1 MTAPHQIVTV
11 SYETLETLLSSNIE
25 KMLRIAK
32 GAKGVMDR
40 KEAAEYL
47 RISVPTLNYHVD
59 TGELIATKL
68 GKDKGRE
75 VFRLEDIEHFLMRK
89 RETN

>member
-1 MTAPHQIVTV
+1 MTAPQQIITV
-11 SYETLETLLSSNIE
+11 SYETLDTLLSDKIE
-25 KMLRIAK
+25 KLLRIAK

-47 RISVPTLNYHVD
+47 RISVPTLNHHVD
-59 TGELIATKL
+59 MGELISTKL

-75 VFRLEDIEHFLMRK
+75 VFRLEDIETFLIRK
-89 RETN
+89 RETH

>member
-1 MTAPHQIVTV
+1 MTAPHQIITV
-11 SYETLETLLSSNIE
+11 SLETFNQILAENTE
-25 KMLRIAK
+25 KLLRIAK

-75 VFRLEDIEHFLMRK
+75 VFRLEDIEHFLIRK
-89 RETN
+89 RETH

>member
-11 SYETLETLLSSNIE
+11 SFETLDQLLSEKIE
-25 KMLRIAK
+25 KLLRIAK

-47 RISVPTLNYHVD
+47 RISVPTLNHHVEM
-59 TGELIATKL
+59 GELVFVKL

-75 VFRLEDIEHFLMRK
+75 VFRLEDIEHFLLRK
-89 RETN
+89 RETH

>member
-1 MTAPHQIVTV
+1 MTAPHQIITV
-11 SYETLETLLSSNIE
+11 SLETFNQILAENTE
-25 KMLRIAK
+25 KLLRIAK

-75 VFRLEDIEHFLMRK
+75 VFRLEDIEHFLIRK

>member
-1 MTAPHQIVTV
+1 MTAPQQIITV
-11 SYETLETLLSSNIE
+11 SLETLNQILTDNTE
-25 KMLRIAK
+25 KLLRIAK

-47 RISVPTLNYHVD
+47 KISVPTLNHHVD
-59 TGELIATKL
+59 MGELIATKL
-68 GKDKGRE
+68 GKDKGRI
-75 VFRLEDIEHFLMRK
+75 VFRLEDIEHFLIRK

>member
-1 MTAPHQIVTV
+1 MTAPQQIITV
-11 SYETLETLLSSNIE
+11 SYETLDMLLSEKIE
-25 KMLRIAK
+25 KLLRMAK

-47 RISVPTLNYHVD
+47 RISVPTLNHHVD
-59 TGELIATKL
+59 IGELIATKL

-75 VFRLEDIEHFLMRK
+75 VFRLEDIESFLIRK
-89 RETN
+89 RETK

>member
-1 MTAPHQIVTV
+1 MTAPQQIITV
-11 SYETLETLLSSNIE
+11 SYETLDLLLSEKIE
-25 KMLRIAK
+25 KLLRMAK

-47 RISVPTLNYHVD
+47 RISVPTLNHHVD
-59 TGELIATKL
+59 MGELIATKL

-75 VFRLEDIEHFLMRK
+75 VFRLEDIEHFLIRK

>member
-1 MTAPHQIVTV
+1 MTAPQQIITV
-11 SYETLETLLSSNIE
+11 SYETLDLLLSEKIE
-25 KMLRIAK
+25 KLLRIAK

-47 RISVPTLNYHVD
+47 RISVPTLNHHVD
-59 TGELIATKL
+59 MGELISTKL

-75 VFRLEDIEHFLMRK
+75 VFRLEDIETFLIRK
-89 RETN
+89 RETK

>member
-1 MTAPHQIVTV
+1 MTAPQQIVTV
-11 SYETLETLLSSNIE
+11 SLETLNQILTENTE
-25 KMLRIAK
+25 KLLRIAK

-47 RISVPTLNYHVD
+47 RISVPTLNHHVD
-59 TGELIATKL
+59 MGDLIATKL